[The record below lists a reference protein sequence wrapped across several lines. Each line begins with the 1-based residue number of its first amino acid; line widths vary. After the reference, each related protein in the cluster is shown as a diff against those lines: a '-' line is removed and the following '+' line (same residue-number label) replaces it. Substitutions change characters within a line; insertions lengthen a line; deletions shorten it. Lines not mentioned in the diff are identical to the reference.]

1 MKKKNKKLKKQN
13 TTKKNNKRSTGF
25 AKKQTQTKTHYEKEG
40 ILHGTGRGYM
50 FFVPD
55 DNSGDLFIAEDDLR
69 GAMHGDRVIAKK
81 ISSHKGNGEGK
92 VVKII
97 ERTKS
102 VFVAIARK
110 GHCYPTEKG
119 MPYSVSII
127 RENSVDY
134 EEGDVVVARL
144 LFDEPRFCY
153 VTERLGKSGITDT
166 DILAIIRSFA
176 LEETFPSYVM
186 NEVASTPSVVTQND
200 LYERTDFREN
210 TVITIDGAHSKDFDD
225 AIEVVKKEDGYL
237 LYVHIAD
244 VAHYVSANSKIDK
257 EALKRGTS
265 VYFADR
271 VIPMLPEAL
280 SNGICS
286 LNEGEDRLTLSVIM
300 GFDNEGNRNSTKICE
315 GVIRSKARMTYD
327 EVNEILNGNETL
339 CKKYAPIV
347 EMLNNAKDL
356 ASILKENRI
365 NRGAVEFD
373 LTETEFEFDKDK
385 NVIGLHPLKRLI
397 SHSIIEE
404 FMLSANEAVAYKFF
418 KKGAPFVYRVHEAPP
433 EEKVDALIEF
443 LASLDIKFTKEPTGA
458 DYARLLSKTDENLVS
473 VVSRVALRSMSK
485 ADYRPDCKGHFGLS
499 AQYYCHFT
507 SPIRRY
513 PDLAIHRIIK
523 SSLKGQ
529 TLSVYKDWVKTVS
542 IKSSEREKVAD
553 EAERKVDD
561 LLKAKFM
568 KDKIGQEYDGIIS
581 GVTDRGL
588 FVELENS
595 VEGMVKVEY
604 MRGYYVYNEKLLTL
618 SCGLKCF
625 RLGDKVR
632 IRVEAIDVD
641 KIAFAL
647 VE

>member
-13 TTKKNNKRSTGF
+13 TIKKNNKRSTGF
-25 AKKQTQTKTHYEKEG
+25 VKNAIQGKAYEKEG
-40 ILHGTGRGYM
+40 ILHGTGKGYM

-55 DNSGDLFIAEDDLR
+55 DKSGDLFVAEEDLR
-69 GAMHGDRVIAKK
+69 GAMHGDRVIVRQ
-81 ISSHKGNGEGK
+81 ISAHKGNGEGR
-92 VVKII
+92 VIKIL
-97 ERTKS
+97 ERTKA

-110 GHCYPTEKG
+110 ERCYPTEKG
-119 MPYSVSII
+119 MPYSVTII
-127 RENSVDY
+127 KENSVSYD
-134 EEGDVVVARL
+134 EGDLVVARL
-144 LFDEPRFCY
+144 LDDEPRFCY
-153 VTERLGKSGITDT
+153 VIERLGKPGITDT
-166 DILAIIRSFA
+166 DVLAIIRSFA
-176 LEETFPSYVM
+176 LPESFPTYVIS
-186 NEVASTPSVVTQND
+186 EVASTPSVVSQND

-244 VAHYVSANSKIDK
+244 VAHYVSAGSKIDK

-286 LNEGEDRLTLSVIM
+286 LNEGEDRLTLSVTM
-300 GFDNEGNRNSTKICE
+300 GFDNEGNRISTKICE

-327 EVNEILNGNETL
+327 QVSDILNGDKAL
-339 CKKYAPIV
+339 CEKYAHIV
-347 EMLNNAKDL
+347 EMLNWANEL
-356 ASILKENRI
+356 ASILKEKRLK
-365 NRGAVEFD
+365 RGAVEFD
-373 LTETEFEFDKDK
+373 LTETEFDFDEDK
-385 NVIGLHPLKRLI
+385 NVVGIHPLKRLV
-397 SHSIIEE
+397 SHGIIEE

-443 LASLDIKFTKEPTGA
+443 LASLDIKFTSEPTSA
-458 DYARLLSKTDENLVS
+458 DYARLLSKTDDNLLS

-485 ADYRPDCKGHFGLS
+485 ADYRPECKGHFGLS
-499 AQYYCHFT
+499 AEYYCHFT

-523 SSLKGQ
+523 ASLKGQ
-529 TLSVYKDWVKTVS
+529 TLSQYKDWVKTVS

-561 LLKAKFM
+561 MLKAKFM

-595 VEGMVKVEY
+595 VEGMIKVEY
-604 MRGYYVYNEKLLTL
+604 MRGYYVFNEKLLTL

-632 IRVEAIDVD
+632 IRVEAIDAD